1 MHRRAGLAL
10 IVLLPGIAGSPAAAQ
25 TATPIDGRIVRVV
38 YKVVFENQGPRNA
51 TWGFHLAHMSD
62 GRYCVRFGD
71 PGRLALANIRRTNDI
86 CFDTIPGKVARSSE
100 RTAPS
105 LDAREKGRTINVTT
119 FQRGSIAVA
128 GQNVTL
134 DIETCAKIE
143 GEAETRCFP
152 NRYVVYMGG
161 ENCTAEITL
170 ASSSSRV
177 GATTCE
183 HYEAE

>member
-1 MHRRAGLAL
+1 MHRRAGLFL
-10 IVLLPGIAGSPAAAQ
+10 MVLLPGVGGSLAPAQA
-25 TATPIDGRIVRVV
+25 ATPIDGRIVRVV

-71 PGRLALANIRRTNDI
+71 PGRLALANIRRNNDI
-86 CFDTIPGKVARSSE
+86 CFDAIPGKVARSSE

-105 LDAREKGRTINVTT
+105 LDAHEKGRTINLTT

-128 GQNVTL
+128 GQEVTL

-170 ASSSSRV
+170 ASSTSRV